1 MALTCARGGQNL
13 TLNCDNLPVASLRST
28 FYYANREDITFTIAS
43 DVITGFTMA
52 AGTFLYSWSGPE
64 GKTFING
71 TYEQRQ
77 GTLINGLG
85 HAVTTILPE
94 DTQVALSELGALNN
108 AKVVVFYLKETYEGD
123 PTIRV
128 AGVKH
133 GLVVTEI
140 TGDETGADNEGLP
153 GLVLSTPEG
162 VREKLP
168 PQHFLS
174 TDFATTLGLIT
185 AALAA

>member
-1 MALTCARGGQNL
+1 MSLTCARAGQNM
-13 TLNCDNLPVASLRST
+13 TLDCDNLPVGSLRST
-28 FYYANREDITFTIAS
+28 FYYANKEDITFTYLA

-94 DTQVALSELGALNN
+94 DTQTALTELGALNN
-108 AKVVVFYLKETYEGD
+108 GKVVVFYLKETYEGD

-128 AGVKH
+128 AGVNH
-133 GLVVTEI
+133 GLVVSEI
-140 TGDETGADNEGLP
+140 SGDETGADNEGLP
-153 GLVLSTPEG
+153 GVVLSTPEG
-162 VREKLP
+162 AKEKLP

-174 TDFATTLGLIT
+174 TDFATTLALIV
-185 AALAA
+185 AAVAV